1 MRNPRAGLWAFVVV
15 ALVAAAFFA
24 RLGAWQLAR
33 LADRR
38 AESRL
43 VAARM
48 QLPPAGLDGSSRL
61 EELPADS
68 MAWRRLRL
76 RGTWD
81 FEHEVV
87 IRGRASRG
95 TPGVHVVTPLRL
107 DPGWGVLVLRGWLPA
122 ADGLSA
128 DLAGARPGRRGRE
141 VEVVE
146 VEVEG
151 LALAGE
157 APSRIPPRTLT
168 FGSAEH
174 LVLGALTIEQA
185 AGSLPYDL
193 LPVFV
198 LLTDPSGFSGAPF
211 LLDEPAP
218 SDGPHLWY
226 AVQWFA
232 FALITLSGTV
242 AYVRTR
248 LRSTSSEGSA

>member
-1 MRNPRAGLWAFVVV
+1 MKESRAGLWAFLVV
-15 ALVAAAFFA
+15 ALVCAALFT

-33 LADRR
+33 LTDRR

-43 VAARM
+43 VVARM
-48 QLPPAGLDGSSRL
+48 QLPPAGIDGSGRL
-61 EELPADS
+61 ERVSADS
-68 MAWRRLRL
+68 LAWRRLRL

-95 TPGVHVVTPLRL
+95 TPGVHVVSPLRL
-107 DPGWGVLVLRGWLPA
+107 GPGWGVLVLRGWLPA

-128 DLAGARPGRRGRE
+128 DLAGARPDRRDRE
-141 VEVVE
+141 VE

-157 APSRIPPRTLT
+157 APPRIPPRTLT
-168 FGSAEH
+168 FGSTEH
-174 LVLGALTIEQA
+174 LVLGALSIEQA

-198 LLTDPSGFSGAPF
+198 LLTEPSGLAGAPS
-211 LLDEPAP
+211 LVDEPMP
-218 SDGPHLWY
+218 SEGPHLWY

-232 FALITLSGTV
+232 FALITLGGTV

-248 LRSTSSEGSA
+248 SRSTSSEGRA

>member
-1 MRNPRAGLWAFVVV
+1 
-15 ALVAAAFFA
+15 
-24 RLGAWQLAR
+24 
-33 LADRR
+33 
-38 AESRL
+38 
-43 VAARM
+43 M
-48 QLPPAGLDGSSRL
+48 QLPPAGLDGSIRL
-61 EELPADS
+61 EEIPADS
-68 MAWRRLRL
+68 LAWRRLRL

-107 DPGWGVLVLRGWLPA
+107 SRGWGVLVLRGWLPA

-128 DLAGARPGRRGRE
+128 DLAGARPARGDRE
-141 VEVVE
+141 GV

-151 LALAGE
+151 LALADE
-157 APSRIPPRTLT
+157 APLRIPPRTLT

-174 LVLGALTIEQA
+174 LVLGALTIAQA
-185 AGSLPYDL
+185 SGSLPYDL

-198 LLTDPSGFSGAPF
+198 LLSEPSGLAGAPS
-211 LLDEPAP
+211 LVDEPTP

-232 FALITLSGTV
+232 FALITLGGTM

-248 LRSTSSEGSA
+248 SRSTSSEGRA

>member
-1 MRNPRAGLWAFVVV
+1 MRESRAGLWAFLVV
-15 ALVAAAFFA
+15 AVLATALFA

-38 AESRL
+38 AVSGQ

-48 QLPPAGLDGSSRL
+48 QLPPTGLDGSGRL
-61 EELPADS
+61 EGVSADS
-68 MAWRRLRL
+68 LAWRRLRL

-81 FEHEVV
+81 FEREVV

-107 DPGWGVLVLRGWLPA
+107 GPRWGVLVLRGWLPA

-128 DLAGARPGRRGRE
+128 DLAGARPGQRGRDA
-141 VEVVE
+141 E

-157 APSRIPPRTLT
+157 ARPRIPPRTLT
-168 FGSAEH
+168 FGSTEH
-174 LVLGALTIEQA
+174 LVLGALSIEQA
-185 AGSLPYDL
+185 SGSLPYDL

-198 LLTDPSGFSGAPF
+198 LLTEPSGLAGAPS
-211 LLDEPAP
+211 LVDEPIP

-232 FALITLSGTV
+232 FALITLGGTA

-248 LRSTSSEGSA
+248 WRSTSSEGRA

>member
-1 MRNPRAGLWAFVVV
+1 MRDSRAGLWAFLVV
-15 ALVAAAFFA
+15 ALVCAALFA
-24 RLGAWQLAR
+24 RLGVWQLAR

-38 AESRL
+38 AENRL
-43 VAARM
+43 VAARL
-48 QLPPAGLDGSSRL
+48 QLPPAGLDGSIRL
-61 EELPADS
+61 EGVSADS
-68 MAWRRLRL
+68 LAWRRLRL

-107 DPGWGVLVLRGWLPA
+107 SREWGVLVLRGWLPA

-128 DLAGARPGRRGRE
+128 DLAGARPDRRDRE
-141 VEVVE
+141 GV

-151 LALAGE
+151 LALADE
-157 APSRIPPRTLT
+157 APLRIPPRTLT
-168 FGSAEH
+168 FGGTEH
-174 LVLGALTIEQA
+174 LVLGALSIEQA
-185 AGSLPYDL
+185 AASLPYDP

-198 LLTDPSGFSGAPF
+198 LLTEPPGRGGAPSVV
-211 LLDEPAP
+211 DEPTP

-232 FALITLSGTV
+232 FALITLGGTV

-248 LRSTSSEGSA
+248 SGSTSSEGCA

>member
-15 ALVAAAFFA
+15 AVVAAALFA

-48 QLPPAGLDGSSRL
+48 QLPPAGLDRSSRL
-61 EELPADS
+61 EELSADS

-128 DLAGARPGRRGRE
+128 DLAAARPGRHARE
-141 VEVVE
+141 MD

-151 LALAGE
+151 LALTGDAS
-157 APSRIPPRTLT
+157 SRIPPRTLT

-193 LPVFV
+193 LPIFV

-211 LLDEPAP
+211 LVDEPAP

-232 FALITLSGTV
+232 FALITLSGTG

-248 LRSTSSEGSA
+248 LRSTSSEGNA